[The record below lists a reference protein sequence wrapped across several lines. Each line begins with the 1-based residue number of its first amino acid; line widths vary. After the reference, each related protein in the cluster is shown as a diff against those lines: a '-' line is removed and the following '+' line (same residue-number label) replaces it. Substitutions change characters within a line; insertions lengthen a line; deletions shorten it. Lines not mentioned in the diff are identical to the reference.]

1 MKLLDKISGI
11 FQSKVSKAT
20 KLTTMFLGGTSPP
33 KDQREFD
40 LAKEGYSQVGICYA
54 CVREIAVAFAG
65 IKWSLFKMSGGEKV
79 EIKQHPILDLWNRPN
94 RHQGSAAF
102 LQAVASHYLIAGNSY
117 IESAEDNSGVPQY
130 LYTLRPDRMSVIPD
144 PVNRIGGYKFTNGGS
159 FINYIGD
166 EILHFKDFHPTND
179 WYGLSPIAVAA
190 LSIDSYKNQQRWN
203 VGLMD
208 NFARPSGIISYEDD
222 LSPEALNNIKE
233 EFMDTYAGSKNA
245 NKPMVFEGGK
255 MKWEQMAFNP
265 KELDFVKSQGLSALQ
280 ICQVFN
286 LPPELVGLQPSTY
299 QNRREAR
306 KALYTE
312 NVLPMTDRFRDDFN
326 NWLPQKFGEPEL
338 FFEPDLDDIEAL
350 QEDREK
356 LWKRLDESEELT
368 LNEKR
373 VGKGYDEI
381 DDGDV
386 IFISSSKTPLDSAL
400 NPPEPST
407 EEDFTDDEEPDD
419 DPLATIEDDPFKTV
433 KQEKGARSE
442 MLAVARMRKRF
453 SRRMATAIKRLFEVE
468 RGRVIEALS
477 RFGLDAEDNII
488 NEIDSSKEDWE
499 NLIVKNR
506 LDTMRAFGDRALKQF
521 KSDNPDIETKAT
533 EEEIFIRQMRI
544 AANLHVAEMIQN
556 VSNTTKK
563 KVRKVIADGATAGKT
578 LPQITSEIQA
588 SYKGFTKKRAGVIAL
603 TETVTAQN
611 RGSMEAIN
619 SLKTPV
625 LKVWLWSGITGENER
640 PEHHDVDGQAVEK
653 EAYFSVGGE
662 ELLHPG
668 DPLASAK
675 NRVNCHCSLTY
686 RRDEQ

>member
-1 MKLLDKISGI
+1 MKLLDKFTGL
-11 FQSKVSKAT
+11 FQKKNSQTNRLV
-20 KLTTMFLGGTSPP
+20 TMLVGGAPP
-33 KDQREFD
+33 KDSREID
-40 LAKEGYSQVGICYA
+40 LAKEGYSQAGICYA

-65 IKWSLFKMSGGEKV
+65 IKWGLFRTVNGERE
-79 EIKQHPILDLWNRPN
+79 EILDHPILTLWNRPSPN
-94 RHQGSAAF
+94 QGSAAF
-102 LQAVASHYLIAGNSY
+102 LQAVASYYLISGNSY
-117 IESAEDNSGVPQY
+117 IEAATDSGGVPQY

-144 PVNRIGGYKFTNGGS
+144 AVNRIGGYKFTNGGS
-159 FINYIGD
+159 SVSFVGG
-166 EILHFKDFHPTND
+166 EVMHFKDFHPTND

-190 LSIDSYKNQQRWN
+190 MSIDSYKNQQRWN
-203 VGLMD
+203 SGLMD
-208 NFARPSGIISYEDD
+208 NYARPSGIISYEDD
-222 LSPEALNNIKE
+222 LSPEALKNIKE
-233 EFMDTYAGSKNA
+233 EFHDQYAGAKNS
-245 NKPMVFEGGK
+245 NKPMVLEGGK
-255 MKWEQMAFNP
+255 MKWEQIAFNP

-286 LPPELVGLQPSTY
+286 IPPELVGLQPSTY

-312 NVLPMTDRFRDDFN
+312 NVLPMADRFRDDFN
-326 NWLPQKFGEPEL
+326 TWLAPMFGESDL
-338 FFEPDLDDIEAL
+338 YFEPDLDDIEAL

-356 LWKRLDESEELT
+356 LWTRLDASEELT

-373 VGKGYDEI
+373 VAKGYDEVE
-381 DDGDV
+381 DGDV

-400 NPPEPST
+400 NPPEPSPT
-407 EEDFTDDEEPDD
+407 EDFPGEDEPDEPD
-419 DPLATIEDDPFKTV
+419 EDDNEAG
-433 KQEKGARSE
+433 KQAKGARNNRKE
-442 MLAVARMRKRF
+442 VLAVGRMRKRF
-453 SRRMATAIKRLFEVE
+453 SRRMETAVKRLFEKE
-468 RGRVIEALS
+468 RARVLEAFN
-477 RFGLDAEDNII
+477 RFGLDAENNILD
-488 NEIDSSKEDWE
+488 EIDDSREEWE

-506 LDTMRAFGDRALKQF
+506 IATMRAFGDRSLKQF
-521 KSDNPDIETKAT
+521 KSDNADIETKASQ
-533 EEEIFIRQMRI
+533 EEIFIRQMRI
-544 AANLHVAEMIQN
+544 ASKLHVAEMITN
-556 VSNTTKK
+556 VSNTTKSK
-563 KVRKVIADGATAGKT
+563 IRKIIAEGSTTGKT
-578 LPQITSEIQA
+578 LPQITADVQA